1 MKSNLITDWYW
12 KCSLCNIEIPNDE
25 LTEIR
30 KQRHREFH
38 VDESIGTGKPQRNWT
53 FGDAKFELVSKK

>member
-1 MKSNLITDWYW
+1 M
-12 KCSLCNIEIPNDE
+12 EIPNDE